1 MLTHLSDGPRPT
13 DSTVVLEAHLKT
25 ARRRPM
31 DPTARSRVKVTTV
44 HIWPMVVAATSKP
57 GKKKTRK

>member
-1 MLTHLSDGPRPT
+1 MLTHLSDGPRPA
-13 DSTVVLEAHLKT
+13 DSTALLETHLST

-31 DPTARSRVKVTTV
+31 DPMARSRVKVTMV
-44 HIWPMVVAATSKP
+44 CMWPMVVVATSKP